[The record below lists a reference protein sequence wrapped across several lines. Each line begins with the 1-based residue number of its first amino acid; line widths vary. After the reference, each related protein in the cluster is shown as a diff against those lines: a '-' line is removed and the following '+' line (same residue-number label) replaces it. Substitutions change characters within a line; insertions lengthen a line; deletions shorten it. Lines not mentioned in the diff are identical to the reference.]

1 VNISNSNPNPTF
13 AAMDQK
19 ENFIVSAR
27 KYRPATWD
35 QVVGQESITETLHN
49 AISQNQL
56 AHSYLFCGP
65 RGVGKTT
72 CARIFAKEINR
83 SNELADD
90 EDFSFNI
97 FELDAASNNSV
108 DDIRYLNDQVRIPPQ
123 IGKYKVYIID
133 EVHMLSKAAFNAFL
147 KTLEEP
153 PKHAI
158 FILATTEKHKII
170 PTILSRCQIYDFNR
184 IGVEEIV
191 KHLREIAQKEN
202 IGFEEEAL
210 HVVGQKADG
219 ALRDALSIFDQLSSF
234 TNRNL
239 TYDAVLKNLHVLD
252 YDYFFNVVD
261 SLYTAD
267 YAKSLVTLDSII
279 KQGFD
284 GSHFLTGL
292 EGHLRDLLVCKH
304 PATLVLL
311 EVGENVKARYHEQ
324 ATAIPADWIIDAL
337 KIANEAE
344 GKYKNSLNQRLTLE
358 VFLLHLASL
367 SEKKKSELN
376 ASANTLR
383 EPKPEQ
389 RTTSSQPNTSNV
401 VASKPIAPTPPPAAS
416 SAVSEPIATAPTPTL
431 SQPSSEAKPASSN
444 PAANPRARK
453 ARTVSLNIDENEET
467 ATNAASELNE
477 EDLVD
482 VTNSPMLPLTD
493 AWKQVCESVLND
505 GNSNLHAMLSR
516 QDVSDSTA
524 SGVMVILQHE
534 IEVQEFTQ
542 HKTKVLSRLREY
554 TGNIS
559 LSLSTK
565 VEAIES
571 NIKLF
576 SAKDKF
582 EELSKKNPDLIKFK
596 QDLDLDISF

>member
-1 VNISNSNPNPTF
+1 MSE
-13 AAMDQK
+13 K

-27 KYRPATWD
+27 KYRPATWE
-35 QVVGQESITETLHN
+35 QVVGQDSITETLHN

-184 IGVEEIV
+184 IGVDEIV

-252 YDYFFNVVD
+252 YDYFFKVTD
-261 SLYTAD
+261 SLYQSD
-267 YAKSLVTLDSII
+267 YAAALLILDDII

-292 EGHLRDLLVCKH
+292 GAHLRDLLVCKH
-304 PATLVLL
+304 PSTLALL

-324 ATAIPADWIIDAL
+324 ANTIPSDWVIDAL

-344 GKYKNSLNQRLTLE
+344 AKYKSSLNQRLSLE
-358 VFLLHLASL
+358 VFLLHIASL
-367 SEKKKSELN
+367 GEKKKSELN
-376 ASANTLR
+376 EPAKTLR
-383 EPKPEQ
+383 EPNPSANKPA
-389 RTTSSQPNTSNV
+389 TPKHATSAPAAQAAPQPSQ
-401 VASKPIAPTPPPAAS
+401 VAPAPQPSTPATPPP
-416 SAVSEPIATAPTPTL
+416 
-431 SQPSSEAKPASSN
+431 PAQVQE
-444 PAANPRARK
+444 PAAPATTTKPGRTRK
-453 ARTVSLNIDENEET
+453 ARTVSLNIDAEILPKENTSGELEE
-467 ATNAASELNE
+467 SET
-477 EDLVD
+477 VD
-482 VTNSPMLPLTD
+482 VSNSPNLPLPE
-493 AWKQVCESVLND
+493 AWKQLCESVLND
-505 GNSNLHAMLSR
+505 GNSNLNAMLSR

-524 SGVMVILQHE
+524 TDVMVILQHE
-534 IEVQEFTQ
+534 IEEQEFNQ
-542 HKTKVLSRLREY
+542 HKAKVLSRLRAF

-565 VEAIES
+565 TEAIES
-571 NIKLF
+571 NVKLF
-576 SAKDKF
+576 SSKDKF
-582 EELSKKNPDLIKFK
+582 QDLAQKNPALIKFK